1 MPLTIVGGVRERLA
15 LDGALLGGP
24 STSSL
29 AAAMNRFRVTLFAA
43 VLLALVGYGWWLHP
57 SRQAASTYA
66 CARGPDSPECV
77 AQSTVG
83 FPCPNSAVRITM
95 NSSAVTLNGRFIRA
109 GDMHE
114 ALASIRPTPTAV
126 CLYHAKP
133 VAGESLQPIPDT
145 IAAITA
151 IHGLQLPIYSYT
163 DATFQT
169 AWITQ

>member
-1 MPLTIVGGVRERLA
+1 VPLTIVGGVRELLA
-15 LDGALLGGP
+15 LDGALLGDP

-29 AAAMNRFRVTLFAA
+29 ATAMSRLRVTLFAA

-57 SRQAASTYA
+57 TRQAASPYA
-66 CARGPDSPECV
+66 CARGPDSLECV
-77 AQSTVG
+77 AQSKVVL
-83 FPCPNSAVRITM
+83 PCPNSAVRITM
-95 NSSAVTLNGRFIRA
+95 NSTAVTLNGRFIRGA
-109 GDMHE
+109 DMHE

-126 CLYHAKP
+126 CLYHVKP
-133 VAGESLQPIPDT
+133 VAGESLRPTPGT

-151 IHGLQLPIYSYT
+151 IHGLQLPMYSYT